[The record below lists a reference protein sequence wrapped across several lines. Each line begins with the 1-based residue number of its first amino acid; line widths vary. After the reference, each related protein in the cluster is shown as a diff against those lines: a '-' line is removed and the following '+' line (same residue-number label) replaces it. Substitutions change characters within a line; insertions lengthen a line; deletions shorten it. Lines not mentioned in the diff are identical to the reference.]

1 MSHIAGS
8 DLRRQ
13 ISRTRLLRLKRQLI
27 SDPLRRTA
35 HRHAD
40 GASGFKVVQR
50 TEPDAAGRLRDCSKN
65 TEGEEPIPSGVP

>member
-13 ISRTRLLRLKRQLI
+13 ISRARLLRLRQQLI
-27 SDPLRRTA
+27 SDPLRRNA

-40 GASGFKVVQR
+40 LASGFKVVQR
-50 TEPDAAGRLRDCSKN
+50 TEPDTAGRLSDCSKN
-65 TEGEEPIPSGVP
+65 TEGQDPTPSGVP